1 MRLHTVAPLVALAL
15 VATSATVVAQT
26 TTAVPPQP
34 IVHRAPRAPD
44 AHLPLLMA
52 YRTLGVAEAFGAS
65 GHYLDAARSH
75 YRSALARLGN
85 NDQAGAGAEA
95 RLAADLAH
103 VALAERPAPT
113 PHDLPPPPAPAAHPP
128 MAMGGPM
135 DGMGPH
141 PGGWGGGRG
150 PGGPGGAAGRH
161 RGGHEHGVSLAEVG
175 ALLKLDNTPEVHELA
190 DAAFAADQAADKA
203 AFTGDRQQAAR
214 QHRIAGAL
222 GAAVRDLAQ
231 LDHPELRHRGG
242 FGGPDGGG
250 FGQRRGPGGPG
261 GGPPHLM
268 PDSDGGS

>member
-1 MRLHTVAPLVALAL
+1 MRLHTFAPLVALAL
-15 VATSATVVAQT
+15 TATPATVLAQT
-26 TTAVPPQP
+26 TTAIPPQP
-34 IVHRAPRAPD
+34 IVQRAPRVPD

-75 YRSALARLGN
+75 YRSALARLAS

-113 PHDLPPPPAPAAHPP
+113 PHDLPPPPAPAAHAP

-150 PGGPGGAAGRH
+150 PGGPGDAGGHH
-161 RGGHEHGVSLAEVG
+161 RGGPQGHGVSLAEIG
-175 ALLKLDNTPEVHELA
+175 ALLKIDNTPEVHELA
-190 DAAFAADQAADKA
+190 DAAFAADQAAAKA
-203 AFTGDRQQAAR
+203 AFTGDRQQAER

-231 LDHPELRHRGG
+231 LDHPELRHHGG
-242 FGGPDGGG
+242 FGRPGGG
-250 FGQRRGPGGPG
+250 FG
-261 GGPPHLM
+261 PHRAQ
-268 PDSDGGS
+268 GAGS